1 MANIFPMWHL
11 KKKKIIFSPKSI
23 IFSPKISEIILPQS
37 DPLSPSCQSPSLSS
51 SAHPLSPPALTL
63 SPLTSSSTTSV
74 YQSLDL
80 PLVISLPQ
88 SPSLSSSVHPLSSSE
103 FFGHWRSYPSVTPC
117 LSHSG
122 TTGSIH
128 YLSQSNEASVSLSVR
143 RSSCLSLSPP
153 PTVSSPSLSSTF
165 KI

>member
-1 MANIFPMWHL
+1 VAF
-11 KKKKIIFSPKSI
+11 KKKIIFSPKSI
-23 IFSPKISEIILPQS
+23 VFSPKISKIILPQS
-37 DPLSPSCQSPSLSS
+37 DPLSPSCQSPFLSS
-51 SAHPLSPPALTL
+51 SAHLSPP
-63 SPLTSSSTTSV
+63 SSSLTTSV

-88 SPSLSSSVHPLSSSE
+88 SPSLSSSAHPLSSSE

-122 TTGSIH
+122 ARGSIH
-128 YLSQSNEASVSLSVR
+128 YLSHSGQAFVSLSVR
-143 RSSCLSLSPP
+143 RSSCLSLSLPP
-153 PTVSSPSLSSTF
+153 AVSSPSLSSTF